1 MREIYKNPMAYYLLA
16 PILVAVWPLLVR
28 AVYLPEAERASGDEL
43 TLCLEGQGCIQDI
56 LKYDPER
63 KPDAGGP
70 AVSGEFQYA
79 NAFDRVANLC
89 RIPSTSY
96 NQTTSPPQTSNN
108 RKTQNGQVT
117 LTNVSIVQ
125 AADFLSRIQSR
136 WVNLKCER
144 LKLSRKEGL
153 PDQWDAE
160 MVFWY
165 TY

>member
-1 MREIYKNPMAYYLLA
+1 MREIYRNPMLYYLLA

-28 AVYLPEAERASGDEL
+28 AVYLPEAERASGNEL
-43 TLCLEGQGCIQDI
+43 ALCLEGQNCILDI

-70 AVSGEFQYA
+70 VVSGEFQFP
-79 NAFDRVANLC
+79 NAFDRVANVC

-96 NQTTSPPQTSNN
+96 NQTTSPAQTVNN
-108 RKTQNGQVT
+108 KKTQNGQVT
-117 LTNVSIVQ
+117 LTNVGIVQ
-125 AADFLSRIQSR
+125 AAEFLSTIQSM

-144 LKLSRKEGL
+144 LKLTRKEGP

-165 TY
+165 TF